1 MIGSRFRQEY
11 CVLKEGTGMTKL
23 DLYRE
28 HKAEYATPKET
39 TVITVGP
46 AQYLAIEG
54 KVPGSEAFQS
64 AIGALYNVAFTLK
77 MKLKAKQDYTVCK
90 LEGQWWVDGGDWAG
104 APQENWQ
111 WRLLIRT
118 PDFVTEKEVHK
129 TIQTLLAK
137 GKPQEVATVTLV
149 RLYEG
154 SCLQALHTGPYS
166 SEPVTIATMLKRAAE
181 EGFSIS
187 GLHHEIYLS
196 DPRRVAPE
204 RLRTILRL
212 PVTRN

>member
-1 MIGSRFRQEY
+1 
-11 CVLKEGTGMTKL
+11 MTKL

-28 HKAEYATPKET
+28 HKAEYTAPKQT
-39 TVITVGP
+39 AVITVGP

-54 KVPGSEAFQS
+54 KGVPGSDIFQK
-64 AIGALYNVAFTLK
+64 AVGALYNVAYTLK
-77 MKLKAKQDYTVCK
+77 MKLKPKQDYTVCK
-90 LEGQWWVDGGDWAG
+90 LEGQWWVDGGNWTE
-104 APQENWQ
+104 APQESWQ

-118 PDFVTEKEVHK
+118 PDFVTNKDVST
-129 TIQTLLAK
+129 TIQKLIAK
-137 GKPQEVATVTLV
+137 GKPSGVANV
-149 RLYEG
+149 RLIQLNEG

-166 SEPVTIATMLKRAAE
+166 SEPVTIAAMLKRAAE
-181 EGFSIS
+181 DGYSLS

-196 DPRRVAPE
+196 DPRRVPPE